1 MSMENHGG
9 TILAGETRRIWRKT
23 CPNATSTKKTAWS
36 DPEANPGIRGERP
49 ATERLSHG
57 TALYIRYYATHRVG
71 TRLKQGKCF
80 I

>member
-1 MSMENHGG
+1 MENHGG
-9 TILAGETRRIWRKT
+9 TILAGETRRIRRKT
-23 CPNATSTKKTAWS
+23 CPNTTSTKNTAWS

-57 TALYIRYYATHRVG
+57 TALYIRYYAILRVG